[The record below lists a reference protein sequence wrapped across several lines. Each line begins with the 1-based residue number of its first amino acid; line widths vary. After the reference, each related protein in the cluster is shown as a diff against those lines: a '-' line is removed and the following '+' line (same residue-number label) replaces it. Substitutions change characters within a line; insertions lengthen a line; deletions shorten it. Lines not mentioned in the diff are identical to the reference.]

1 LATRQKISIRSDSSV
16 GPSTLA
22 DPAAI
27 GALAQQQDGKLQT
40 ARTAAPSPTPVMTA
54 PLSTSAPATPTPSP
68 SATAAPAM
76 SPSPTATPKPLALS
90 TSKALQQVALQQ
102 VDFPSFERDGYVK
115 FDAAPSSRVLALY
128 GDIWEQD
135 TPRAVTFVIERLKT
149 YGTPLHA
156 QVGSFAPYE
165 DVVSDATIVGASRL
179 PSLGI
184 GDIDY
189 ALSYQLVDERSGEK
203 FLAFEES
210 AVVGSSVVDI
220 TVVNSSNFLTVN
232 DAALYARI
240 VAGRVANAQH

>member
-27 GALAQQQDGKLQT
+27 GALAQQQDGKLQ
-40 ARTAAPSPTPVMTA
+40 AATAAA

>member
-27 GALAQQQDGKLQT
+27 GALTQQQDGKLQT
-40 ARTAAPSPTPVMTA
+40 ARTAAPSPAPVMTA

>member
-40 ARTAAPSPTPVMTA
+40 ARTAAPSPAPVMTA

-68 SATAAPAM
+68 SATAAPAL
-76 SPSPTATPKPLALS
+76 SPTATPKPLALS
-90 TSKALQQVALQQ
+90 TSKALQQ

-189 ALSYQLVDERSGEK
+189 ALSYQLVDERIGEK

>member
-40 ARTAAPSPTPVMTA
+40 ARTAAPSPAPVMTA

-68 SATAAPAM
+68 SATAAPAL
-76 SPSPTATPKPLALS
+76 SPTATPKPLALS